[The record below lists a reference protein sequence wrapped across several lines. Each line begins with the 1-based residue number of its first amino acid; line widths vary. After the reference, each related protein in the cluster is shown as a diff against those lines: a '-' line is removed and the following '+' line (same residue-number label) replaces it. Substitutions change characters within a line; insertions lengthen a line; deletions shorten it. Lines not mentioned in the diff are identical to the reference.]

1 MVSTAG
7 DDRAES
13 GVTVAQLAAEELFR
27 DSMVGGNAGSHR
39 IVTWCLPGGSHHHCG
54 GSDVGGA
61 AVFLESGELATR
73 AEELIPSLAERHAAA
88 VLAWSDDPDG
98 HHDLDA
104 AIRAADTAQLP
115 LLRLSARATFRE
127 TSQLIATKVLAHSTH
142 VLEYGTRVH
151 RTLGD
156 VFARGAGLGALART
170 MAQMSGTEVL
180 ILNHGGE
187 LLEQGCDRR
196 TTASDPS
203 VVTHI
208 VESLTDDGYFC
219 DRAVDDDT
227 ASIRTVEL
235 DDRPRH
241 LVVARIVVAGQ
252 PYGVLVLIEPEF
264 PAAEHDLAQHVVM
277 AEQGVSLTGS
287 ELLRQQS
294 IREAEERARNDFVH
308 ALLHGRFTDQ
318 FELAARAEH
327 YDFRVDGRYAVLII
341 ASPDIRPDDPSCRL
355 RAVDVARAARK
366 VAVGDDA
373 ASLSAL
379 IGSMIVVIRQIP
391 DPQADSPEEGKQLQ
405 QLGEELHR
413 VATRRLG
420 ERVSVSIGR
429 VGAGAAG
436 VAQSYREART
446 AVALGQRV
454 DAAPVRAYQSL
465 QVFAALQ
472 ESARSAA
479 GQAFASEILAP
490 LQQSDGQT
498 GNLESVVLAY
508 IAEAGNLNATARRLH
523 LHRNTMLYKLERASR
538 VLQMDIRTTDAQFK
552 IWLAQQLA
560 TLGEVADQL
569 DAELAPP
576 A

>member
-1 MVSTAG
+1 MMST
-7 DDRAES
+7 DDDGRAAT

-27 DSMVGGNAGSHR
+27 DSMVGGSGGAHR
-39 IVTWCLPGGSHHHCG
+39 IVTWCLPGGSHARCG
-54 GSDVGGA
+54 SSDMRGA
-61 AVFLESGELATR
+61 AVFVETAELA
-73 AEELIPSLAERHAAA
+73 AHAAELIPSLAERQAAA
-88 VLAWSDDPDG
+88 VLAWPAEPDRQ
-98 HHDLDA
+98 HDLDA
-104 AIRAADTAQLP
+104 AIRAADTAELP
-115 LLRLSARATFRE
+115 LLRLSTRATFRE

-142 VLEYGTRVH
+142 VLEYGARVH

-180 ILNHGGE
+180 VLNHGGE
-187 LLEQGCDRR
+187 LLEQGCERR
-196 TTASDPS
+196 TTPSEAS
-203 VVTHI
+203 VVTRI
-208 VESLTDDGYFC
+208 VDALTDDGFFC
-219 DRAVDDDT
+219 DRIVDDDT
-227 ASIRTVEL
+227 AHVRTVEL
-235 DDRPRH
+235 GDRPRH
-241 LVVARIVVAGQ
+241 VVVTRIVVAGQ

-318 FELAARAEH
+318 FELSARAEH
-327 YDFRVDGRYAVLII
+327 YDFPADGRFAVLII
-341 ASPDIRPDDPSCRL
+341 SSPDIRPDDTSRRL

-366 VAVGDDA
+366 VAVDDDA

-379 IGSMIVVIRQIP
+379 VGSMIVVIRQVP
-391 DPQADSPEEGKQLQ
+391 GGSADSPEEAKHLQ
-405 QLGEELHR
+405 HLGEELHR
-413 VATRRLG
+413 TATRRLG
-420 ERVSVSIGR
+420 DRVTVSIGR
-429 VGAGAAG
+429 PGAGASG
-436 VAQSYREART
+436 IAQSYREGRT
-446 AVALGQRV
+446 AVALGKQV
-454 DAAPVRAYQSL
+454 DAGPVRAYQDL
-465 QVFAALQ
+465 QVYAALQ

-479 GQAFASEILAP
+479 GQAFAAEMLAP

-538 VLQMDIRTTDAQFK
+538 ALQMDVRTTDAQFK
-552 IWLAQQLA
+552 IWLAQHISALS
-560 TLGEVADQL
+560 EVADQL

-576 A
+576 S